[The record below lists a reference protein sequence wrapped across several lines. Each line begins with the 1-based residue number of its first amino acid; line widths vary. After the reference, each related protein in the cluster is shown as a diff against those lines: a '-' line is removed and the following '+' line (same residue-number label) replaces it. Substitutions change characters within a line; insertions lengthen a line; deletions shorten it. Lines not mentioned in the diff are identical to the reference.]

1 MAAMDEF
8 REEREAIKHGT
19 WKQKLEYFWDY
30 YKIHTL
36 VVVAVLVFVVSMIYN
51 HITATE
57 PALDGI
63 FLNAYSQKDSASTF
77 TLMDDFAKAQKI
89 DLDEYH
95 IDSQQLAHVSQQEQ
109 QENANIDASIASS
122 ANTSLQVIMTKTSAE
137 VLDFIVGPHASAQ
150 EFAYGEYFIDL
161 TEILSEEQYKQYEP
175 YFLYIDMAVLKQ
187 IREANNNLDSDIEV
201 SIPKSTSPE
210 DLKEPIPVLIDL
222 TQCQKLMDAYGYEPK
237 NLAIG
242 VIANSTHKEM
252 ALNFIDFLMTE

>member
-36 VVVAVLVFVVSMIYN
+36 VTAAVLIFVVSMIYN

-57 PALDGI
+57 PVLDGI

-89 DLDEYH
+89 DLKEYH
-95 IDSQQLAHVSQQEQ
+95 VDSQQLAHISVQEQ
-109 QENANIDASIASS
+109 QENANIDSTAAST

-137 VLDFIVGPHASAQ
+137 VLDFIVGNHASMQ

-161 TEILSEEQYKQYEP
+161 SEILSEEQYKQYEP
-175 YFLYIDMAVLKQ
+175 YFLYIDMAVLER
-187 IREANNNLDSDIEV
+187 IREANNSMEKDS
-201 SIPKSTSPE
+201 SISVPKSTSPE
-210 DLKEPIPVLIDL
+210 DLEDPIPVLIDL
-222 TQCQKLMDAYGYEPK
+222 SQCQKLMEAYGYEPK

-242 VIANSTHKEM
+242 VIANSKHQEM
-252 ALNFIDFLMTE
+252 ALNFVDYLMSE